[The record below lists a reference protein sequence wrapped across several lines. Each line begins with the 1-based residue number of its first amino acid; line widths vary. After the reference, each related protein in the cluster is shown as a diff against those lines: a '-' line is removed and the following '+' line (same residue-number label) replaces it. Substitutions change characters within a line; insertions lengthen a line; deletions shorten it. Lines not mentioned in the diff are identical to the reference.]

1 MSCNSSDISIQNAF
15 YLDSTLNQQ
24 HQQYGSS
31 DHQLSN
37 GPNEHGLGQQ
47 HQNQHH
53 QHNNLAFS
61 NDSSNL
67 YFTSSQMAQ
76 MQGTQNSNNNN
87 NNMNNGGMS
96 MNSLYN
102 SNQQQLTSNSSHCTT
117 PQTPSSIPDI
127 ILTGKITSDFNFN
140 K

>member
-37 GPNEHGLGQQ
+37 GPNDHGLGQQ
-47 HQNQHH
+47 HQ

-76 MQGTQNSNNNN
+76 MQGTQNSNNH

-96 MNSLYN
+96 MNSLYNTN

-127 ILTGKITSDFNFN
+127 ILTGKSFMF
-140 K
+140 